1 MYVRTSYVEPHWHD
15 GCKKHSNKQQQ
26 FFWTVHNK
34 MTTAQN
40 LNLNHFTICEMN
52 HYSTPHTE
60 PSSIILLT
68 STSKAVQEAFLGFV
82 ISFTITKGA
91 VIHCSSGVLVRDAKP
106 SVVGQAMFQKRTG
119 KRQLHTDNQS
129 LIPGSN
135 DRSKE
140 PRIHA
145 TASN

>member
-15 GCKKHSNKQQQ
+15 GCKEHINTQQQ
-26 FFWTVHNK
+26 FFWTMRNK
-34 MTTAQN
+34 MNTAQN

-52 HYSTPHTE
+52 YYSIPYTE

-68 STSKAVQEAFLGFV
+68 STSKAVHEAFLGFV
-82 ISFTITKGA
+82 IPFTITKGA
-91 VIHCSSGVLVRDAKP
+91 VILCSSGVLVRDDKP
-106 SVVGQAMFQKRTG
+106 SVVGQAMFQKSTG
-119 KRQLHTDNQS
+119 NRLLYTDNQS

>member
-1 MYVRTSYVEPHWHD
+1 MR
-15 GCKKHSNKQQQ
+15 
-26 FFWTVHNK
+26 NK
-34 MTTAQN
+34 MNTAQN

-52 HYSTPHTE
+52 YYSIPYTE

-68 STSKAVQEAFLGFV
+68 STSKAVHEAFLGFV
-82 ISFTITKGA
+82 IPFTITKGA
-91 VIHCSSGVLVRDAKP
+91 VILCSSGVLVRDDKP
-106 SVVGQAMFQKRTG
+106 SVVGQAMFQKSTG
-119 KRQLHTDNQS
+119 NRLLYTDNQS